1 MEGKGKG
8 ADDIV
13 VEGMNA
19 VLRFAAKAGE
29 TIREASDV
37 AVERL
42 DVYQLER
49 RRSRLC
55 AALGDLTWKA
65 LREGTAVS
73 TSEPEIENL
82 VRDIS
87 SVCDEIARRQAKFS

>member
-49 RRSRLC
+49 
-55 AALGDLTWKA
+55 
-65 LREGTAVS
+65 
-73 TSEPEIENL
+73 
-82 VRDIS
+82 
-87 SVCDEIARRQAKFS
+87 